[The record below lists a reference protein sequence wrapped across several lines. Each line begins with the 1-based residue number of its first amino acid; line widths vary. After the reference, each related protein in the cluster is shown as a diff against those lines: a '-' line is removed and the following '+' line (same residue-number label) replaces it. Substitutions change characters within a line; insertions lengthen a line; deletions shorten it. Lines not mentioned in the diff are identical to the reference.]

1 MSLALLYFAAFGA
14 YVWQFTSGKRLAGRA
29 ATGLLMLAVLVH
41 TFVLGMYT
49 MELGLPPMA
58 GRTGAVSTF
67 VWMLAVAYL
76 AIEISTDER
85 GMGIFVTPLLLAL
98 QGLVAHGSMPTD
110 VPTYFAAPFVA
121 VHVGALLFA
130 YASFALACVIGVTYV
145 LLFRELKRR
154 TPGVFFQRLP
164 SLQVLDRMNM
174 RAVSIGWV
182 LLTIG
187 LVGGAVWLRDVS
199 AQMADDPR
207 LPHMTIADPKI
218 LMAVVTWVI
227 YGGLLA
233 SRRWAGLTARRAAWL
248 SAIGFAIVLLNFL
261 PVAYFFARSHNFA

>member
-1 MSLALLYFAAFGA
+1 MTIAVLYAIAFAAYAWHFA
-14 YVWQFTSGKRLAGRA
+14 TRKPLAGRIA
-29 ATGLLMLAVLVH
+29 SGLLLASILVH

-49 MELGLPPMA
+49 MELGVPPMA

-67 VWMLAVAYL
+67 VWMLAVSYL
-76 AIEISTDER
+76 SIEVSTDER
-85 GMGIFVTPLLLAL
+85 GIGIFVTPLLVAL
-98 QGLVAHGSMPTD
+98 QALVASGEMPTD
-110 VPTYFAAPFVA
+110 IPRYFAAPFVA

-130 YASFALACVIGVTYV
+130 YASFALACVISITYV

-174 RAVSIGWV
+174 RAVWIGWLLLSIG
-182 LLTIG
+182 LI
-187 LVGGAVWLRDVS
+187 GGAVWLRAVS
-199 AQMADDPR
+199 TQMANDPR
-207 LPHMTIADPKI
+207 LPHMTLTDPKI
-218 LMAVVTWVI
+218 LMALVTWIV
-227 YGGLLA
+227 YGTLLA

-248 SAIGFAIVLLNFL
+248 SAVGFAIVLLNFL